1 MSPLTNRGT
10 RTKTHFLLLSP
21 PRSLLQPPLPPISQ
35 LLLLLSRAMLHL
47 RSTPHLLNLS
57 KPHSIRYSLV
67 SCIIKYHP
75 SMIHSSLIQRSVRP
89 SVCPSV
95 SLFLFFLKT
104 CKNGQILQLT
114 KSDNFFLLKPAY
126 FFLLTLTYHH
136 FTFCFFTAKNCSSSC
151 ITTSAG
157 ARDARGQGRRR
168 DNTYT
173 DVSTS

>member
-1 MSPLTNRGT
+1 MFTNHIYFLIFYHIASFFLFSSLNPMSPLTNRGT

-95 SLFLFFLKT
+95 SLFLFF
-104 CKNGQILQLT
+104 
-114 KSDNFFLLKPAY
+114 
-126 FFLLTLTYHH
+126 
-136 FTFCFFTAKNCSSSC
+136 
-151 ITTSAG
+151 
-157 ARDARGQGRRR
+157 
-168 DNTYT
+168 
-173 DVSTS
+173 